1 MIIFAIFVTNNK
13 CKFYLKMSA
22 DLIKMISPIRFRDS
36 RVVKDKS
43 DGRNPFDSDYSRIM
57 LSSHLRRLQD
67 KAQVFPLER
76 SDFIRTRLTH
86 SLEVSCFARGL
97 GLGVEKYLLD
107 KNIITENELGYIPK
121 ILEVAGLIHDVG
133 NPPFGHFGE
142 EVIKSYFRQ
151 LNSPSANL
159 NVSKAFESLSLEQKE
174 DFLNFDGNVQGFRIL
189 RKLGLAR
196 DNDSYNLTMP
206 VLATIIKYPYSSID
220 GNKKGEN
227 IAYSQKKFGYFFSE
241 RNDYAKIIDTLGLK
255 EHQRH
260 PLTYL
265 LEAADDIAYSVSD
278 IEDGHKLGIIT
289 LDLIKKAFKD
299 NGCSQEL
306 DGLEIFEN
314 NMDLYVLEL
323 RIKSQSKM
331 LVDVTNKFN
340 ENAERFINGS
350 FDVDLLKESDSK
362 KLRNAFEDLSIYNF
376 SNIKVL
382 KCELLGKEVLT
393 YLLNTFYDA
402 LFSPDIYVDNKLNR
416 KSKEFKIFSLISKNY
431 VVKACNEGEDF
442 PTDIYKRFMLVTDY
456 ISGMTDTFALNL
468 YQELTGKPLG

>member
-1 MIIFAIFVTNNK
+1 
-13 CKFYLKMSA
+13 MSA
-22 DLIKMISPIRFRDS
+22 NLIKMISPIRFRDS
-36 RVVKDKS
+36 RIVPDKS

-67 KAQVFPLER
+67 KAQVFPLEK

-97 GLGVEKYLLD
+97 GLGVEKYFLN
-107 KNIITENELGYIPK
+107 KGIISTKELGYIPK

-142 EVIKSYFRQ
+142 EIIKSYFRQ
-151 LNSPSANL
+151 LDSRSANS
-159 NVSKAFESLSLEQKE
+159 NVKKAFERLKQEEKA

-189 RKLGLAR
+189 RKLGLAK

-206 VLATIIKYPYSSID
+206 VLATIIKYPYSSIE

-227 IAYSQKKFGYFFSE
+227 TVYSQKKFGYFVSE
-241 RNDYAKIIDTLGLK
+241 YKDYAKIIETLGLK

-278 IEDGHKLGIIT
+278 IEDGYKLGIIT
-289 LDLIKKAFKD
+289 LDLIKKAFGD
-299 NGCSQEL
+299 NGCYQGL
-306 DGLEIFEN
+306 DGLETFEN
-314 NMDLYVLEL
+314 NMDLYVHEL

-402 LFSPDIYVDNKLNR
+402 LFSPDICVGENLNR

-431 VVKACNEGEDF
+431 VVKACDEGEDF

-468 YQELTGKPLG
+468 YQELTGKPLY

>member
-1 MIIFAIFVTNNK
+1 
-13 CKFYLKMSA
+13 MSA
-22 DLIKMISPIRFRDS
+22 GLIKMISPIRFRDS

-227 IAYSQKKFGYFFSE
+227 IAYSQKKIWLF
-241 RNDYAKIIDTLGLK
+241 
-255 EHQRH
+255 
-260 PLTYL
+260 
-265 LEAADDIAYSVSD
+265 
-278 IEDGHKLGIIT
+278 
-289 LDLIKKAFKD
+289 
-299 NGCSQEL
+299 
-306 DGLEIFEN
+306 
-314 NMDLYVLEL
+314 
-323 RIKSQSKM
+323 
-331 LVDVTNKFN
+331 
-340 ENAERFINGS
+340 RF
-350 FDVDLLKESDSK
+350 
-362 KLRNAFEDLSIYNF
+362 
-376 SNIKVL
+376 
-382 KCELLGKEVLT
+382 
-393 YLLNTFYDA
+393 
-402 LFSPDIYVDNKLNR
+402 
-416 KSKEFKIFSLISKNY
+416 
-431 VVKACNEGEDF
+431 
-442 PTDIYKRFMLVTDY
+442 
-456 ISGMTDTFALNL
+456 
-468 YQELTGKPLG
+468 